1 MRLTLALLMVLALLA
16 ANPAVRTESA
26 TANDTYFPMQWALP
40 MINAP
45 AAWDVTMGS
54 ADVIVAVV
62 DSGVD
67 VTHPDLAGRLV
78 PGMNAVTGT
87 SDVEDP
93 VNHGT
98 HLAGIIGAATNNG
111 IGIAG
116 VAGGAKV
123 MPIKVLA
130 SDGSIDG
137 KDVATGMKWAVD
149 HGAKILNSSFGSPEE
164 DLDVKAAVEYVYAK
178 GALIVVAAGNCG
190 ADGAECRGLLNPT
203 LYPAA
208 YDHVL
213 SVASVTRSKA
223 HSSFS
228 GSASYVKL
236 SAPGGELPKGQ
247 ETPEDSGVL
256 STIPTKIAA
265 SGYGYLIGTS
275 QAAPHVAGVAALVW
289 SVNPSLTNA
298 QVEDILVKSAADL
311 GAPGRD
317 PLFGWG
323 LVDAA
328 AAVKAAQATLSGPT
342 LVAPA
347 EGAALQGLGTSLSW
361 QNPAGTVQYHLQV
374 IPAKNDGPGINIII
388 SDAAQVARA
397 AFEVQAPVFGTGP
410 YVMLPGMSYTWR
422 IRTSSQ
428 TVALGES
435 SSGWGAWSAV
445 RSFRTPAPSASSL
458 SAVAPANGGA
468 TGPGPVTLRWSDSD
482 KSLFYYE
489 VQVSPDSAF
498 NTDPA
503 TAATFVWWNLVHGG
517 VANPPDSWTTP
528 AGQLPAGSSVYWRV
542 RPRVQG
548 DGIPIAWGPTWSFK
562 TP

>member
-374 IPAKNDGPGINIII
+374 IPFNNDGPAIDLIIG
-388 SDAAQVARA
+388 DAIQVGSASYQIREPDFGSA
-397 AFEVQAPVFGTGP
+397 APS
-410 YVMLPGMSYTWR
+410 YVMLPDITYSWHVRLGDTIGMPTEADWGPWSPMWTFETANK
-422 IRTSSQ
+422 TSGSIKLELPDGNM
-428 TVALGES
+428 V
-435 SSGWGAWSAV
+435 
-445 RSFRTPAPSASSL
+445 SSL
-458 SAVAPANGGA
+458 HP
-468 TGPGPVTLRWSDSD
+468 TLQWSNSD
-482 KSLFYYE
+482 PTVFYYE
-489 VQVSPDSAF
+489 IQVSRDF
-498 NTDPA
+498 NFGNGISSP
-503 TAATFVWWNLVHGG
+503 FLYWELRHGG
-517 VANPPDSWTTP
+517 LTNPLNSYTVPDAYP
-528 AGQLPAGSSVYWRV
+528 VEAGSMYFWRV
-542 RPRVQG
+542 RPRIQG
-548 DGIPIAWGPTWSFK
+548 DGTGVSWSSIFSFR